1 MSTDSVKS
9 QLPVT
14 AFGRVG
20 VLFGGK
26 SAEREV
32 SLKSGN
38 AVLKALQSAG
48 VDAFGID
55 VGDDFLQRLLA
66 EKIDRAFIVLHGRGG
81 EDGSMQGLLECAGIP
96 YTGSGILASALAM
109 DKLRTKQVWQSLGL
123 PTPRHAVLASVTDC
137 EAAASELGFPLIVK
151 PAHEG
156 SSIGM
161 AEVASLDD
169 RSLSEANT
177 HSSPLRER
185 LQAIAEQDE
194 QLAEAYQAL
203 VQSLADEL
211 LEQVRAATPSF
222 FEQLVVDL
230 MIAMGYGGSRK
241 EAGKATQATND
252 DGIDGIIKEDKLGL
266 DVIYLQ
272 AKRWSNTVHRPEIDK
287 FIGALTRQRARK
299 GVFITTSE
307 FSAGAREA
315 ALGLDIKVVLID
327 GVELARLMVE
337 NNLGV
342 SVKQVYEVKQLDSDY
357 FLEE

>member
-1 MSTDSVKS
+1 MAIPDFQSVMRPVLTAV
-9 QLPVT
+9 QNGAPLP
-14 AFGRVG
+14 
-20 VLFGGK
+20 
-26 SAEREV
+26 
-32 SLKSGN
+32 
-38 AVLKALQSAG
+38 
-48 VDAFGID
+48 
-55 VGDDFLQRLLA
+55 
-66 EKIDRAFIVLHGRGG
+66 LH
-81 EDGSMQGLLECAGIP
+81 E
-96 YTGSGILASALAM
+96 
-109 DKLRTKQVWQSLGL
+109 
-123 PTPRHAVLASVTDC
+123 
-137 EAAASELGFPLIVK
+137 
-151 PAHEG
+151 
-156 SSIGM
+156 
-161 AEVASLDD
+161 
-169 RSLSEANT
+169 
-177 HSSPLRER
+177 LRER
-185 LQAIAEQDE
+185 VADQFQLTEDERKERLPSGNQTVINNRVGWARTYLNKAGLLSIPAKGMVQITSRGLDALATGPERITVRWLKQFPEFADFHTAKPQAADAPAVLDVDISETTPDE
-194 QLAEAYQAL
+194 QLAEAHQAL
-203 VQSLADEL
+203 VQSLAEEL
-211 LEQVRAATPSF
+211 LAQVRAATPSF

-272 AKRWSNTVHRPEIDK
+272 AKRWTNTVHRPEIDK

-357 FLEE
+357 FTEE

>member
-1 MSTDSVKS
+1 MAIPDFQSVMRPVLTAVQNGAPLPLNELREWVADQF
-9 QLPVT
+9 QLTEDERKERLPSGHQTVINN
-14 AFGRVG
+14 RVG
-20 VLFGGK
+20 WARAYLNKAGLLSIPAKGMVQITSRGLDALATGP
-26 SAEREV
+26 ERITV
-32 SLKSGN
+32 RWLKQFPEFADFHTAKPQAADAP
-38 AVLKALQSAG
+38 AVLD
-48 VDAFGID
+48 VD
-55 VGDDFLQRLLA
+55 
-66 EKIDRAFIVLHGRGG
+66 
-81 EDGSMQGLLECAGIP
+81 
-96 YTGSGILASALAM
+96 
-109 DKLRTKQVWQSLGL
+109 
-123 PTPRHAVLASVTDC
+123 
-137 EAAASELGFPLIVK
+137 
-151 PAHEG
+151 
-156 SSIGM
+156 
-161 AEVASLDD
+161 
-169 RSLSEANT
+169 
-177 HSSPLRER
+177 
-185 LQAIAEQDE
+185 IAETTPDE
-194 QLAEAYQAL
+194 QLAEAHQAL
-203 VQSLADEL
+203 VQSLAEEL
-211 LEQVRAATPSF
+211 LAQVRAAKPSF

-272 AKRWSNTVHRPEIDK
+272 AKRWTNTVHRPEIDK

-357 FLEE
+357 FTEE